1 MAKLLERMRTL
12 IETLHPDEGHT
23 PTAIAGIGLLHAR
36 HVLPQMPV
44 FSGPS
49 LTIIACGQ
57 KISYVNEHRLRYGAG
72 EYLMQA
78 LPLPFE
84 CETPAHHDEP
94 LYAFT
99 IVLDPMLLSRVLLP
113 LDEIRPPSAIP
124 IATPPILS
132 GRMSER
138 MQENAIRL
146 LECLHDPVLNT
157 IVGQARLTE
166 LMLDVLQGDH
176 GTLIQAL
183 LHHQS
188 PFSRLTKA
196 LHYLHEHYAQPI
208 SVDVLA
214 QQVNMSVSAFHHH
227 FKRLFYTSP
236 LQYLKQVRLIK
247 AKQMLRQEHISVSY
261 AAERVGYRSFSQ
273 FSREY
278 KRFFGTAPRNE
289 RHDYQT
295 LISS

>member
-1 MAKLLERMRTL
+1 MAEPLERMRTL
-12 IETLHPDEGHT
+12 IAALHPEEGHT

-49 LTIIACGQ
+49 LTIIACGE
-57 KISYVNEHRLRYGAG
+57 KISYVNDHRLRYGAG
-72 EYLMQA
+72 QYLMQA

-99 IVLDPMLLSRVLLP
+99 VALNPILLSRVLLP
-113 LDEIRPPSAIP
+113 LDDIRPPCAIP
-124 IATPPILS
+124 TTTAPIMA
-132 GRMSER
+132 GRMNKR

-166 LMLDVLQGDH
+166 LVLDVLQGEQ
-176 GTLIQAL
+176 GTIIQAL

-196 LHYLHEHYAQPI
+196 LHYLHEHYANPI
-208 SVDVLA
+208 SVELLA

-247 AKQMLRQEHISVSY
+247 AKQMLRQEHVSVSF

-278 KRFFGTAPRNE
+278 KRFFGTAPRDE
-289 RHDYQT
+289 RQDHRL